1 MQNNGEQKIFDI
13 LLIEDNPGDIRLI
26 EEAFKE
32 GNSFNNI
39 IVMTDGSMA
48 LSFLH
53 DNISRP
59 TNRHPALILLD
70 LNMPGKDGRE
80 VLAEIKSDP
89 LLKHIPVVVL
99 TSSAAEQDII
109 HAYSL
114 QANACITKPHDLNDL
129 FSVLKSI
136 EAFWLKS
143 LI

>member
-1 MQNNGEQKIFDI
+1 MSTSPIRV
-13 LLIEDNPGDIRLI
+13 LLVEDNPGDIRLI

-32 GNSFNNI
+32 GSSCNNI
-39 IVMTDGSMA
+39 IVVNDGAMA
-48 LSFLH
+48 LLFLRE
-53 DNISRP
+53 NYSRQGY
-59 TNRHPALILLD
+59 RHPDLILLD

-89 LLKHIPVVVL
+89 FLKHIPVVVL

-114 QANACITKPHDLNDL
+114 RANAYITKPSDLNGL

-136 EAFWLKS
+136 ETFWLKTD
-143 LI
+143 I